1 LGGDEANREKRKT
14 TMTLNEAISNREAAR
29 TEFNAA
35 TTGKARRNA
44 EESLNFWQGKVANL
58 EAMAA
63 KGGR

>member
-1 LGGDEANREKRKT
+1 
-14 TMTLNEAISNREAAR
+14 MTLNEAITAREAAR
-29 TEFNAA
+29 NEFNAA
-35 TTGKARRNA
+35 TTSKARRNA

>member
-1 LGGDEANREKRKT
+1 
-14 TMTLNEAISNREAAR
+14 MTLNEAISNREAAS